1 MMMKERGGG
10 GIIVMALMAQV
21 VPVVVV
27 LVSKENA
34 CSQVVSVEKIR
45 PHTRDASAVAGDA
58 CSASSVSL
66 FHSRKK

>member
-1 MMMKERGGG
+1 
-10 GIIVMALMAQV
+10 MAQV

-27 LVSKENA
+27 LVSKESA